1 MRTTKCTLT
10 ALSMVTFAAPLS
22 AAVQATNPTALSVGV
37 SATLQPHMIVS
48 CIRADGGRERNC
60 EDRNVFENRENNR
73 PSEREEALRERGAH
87 ENNKGD
93 RDDDL
98 RRVNRAL
105 EELRSVFD

>member
-1 MRTTKCTLT
+1 MRTIKCTLT
-10 ALSMVTFAAPLS
+10 ALSMVTCAAPLS
-22 AAVQATNPTALSVGV
+22 AAVQAKNPAVLSVDV
-37 SATLQPHMIVS
+37 SPTQQPHMMVS

-87 ENNKGD
+87 ENNKGN

-98 RRVNRAL
+98 LRVNRAL
-105 EELRSVFD
+105 EELKSVFD

>member
-1 MRTTKCTLT
+1 MRIINCTLT
-10 ALSMVTFAAPLS
+10 AVSMVICAAPLS

-73 PSEREEALRERGAH
+73 PSEREEALRERMQRQ
-87 ENNKGD
+87 N
-93 RDDDL
+93 
-98 RRVNRAL
+98 
-105 EELRSVFD
+105 